1 MTEALGKVY
10 QPGEDIVTEGEI
22 GECMYVIQ
30 QGTAEVIRTESGVPT
45 VVDTIHAGELFGE
58 MATGFADVQ
67 PALSKCPAGLCQA
80 PGKPHSSFHGT
91 TLLKIDED
99 LPMASP
105 QLGSENFFGQFSVL
119 RTRAGRYGSAPTESM
134 GQPYRNNDE

>member
-58 MATGFADVQ
+58 MAIVEQTVR
-67 PALSKCPAGLCQA
+67 
-80 PGKPHSSFHGT
+80 SST
-91 TLLKIDED
+91 VRARDTVRAITIDRRTFLRRIQED
-99 LPMASP
+99 PSLAM
-105 QLGSENFFGQFSVL
+105 SVL
-119 RTRAGRYGSAPTESM
+119 EVLCHRVRNLDTTIAHLKQELAKQKSDHNAMAGDS
-134 GQPYRNNDE
+134 